1 MDWKNKNNQLYLRKD
16 SMFTQISNLK
26 LYIVTEKMATDM
38 LEMILNK
45 NPARL
50 TERVS
55 KFIIYQVF

>member
-1 MDWKNKNNQLYLRKD
+1 
-16 SMFTQISNLK
+16 
-26 LYIVTEKMATDM
+26 MATDM

-55 KFIIYQVF
+55 KFIIYQVIFLSLLYLNIVLF